1 MIIKYGSQTISKEDI
16 KLTTKVLSNDYLTQG
31 PEVINFENNLKK
43 NFGAKYC
50 SAVSSGTAA
59 LHLAVMSLSL
69 AKNSKIITTPMTFV
83 ATSNSIIM
91 NNLIPEFVDIESSSY
106 TIDLN
111 KLEHKLKKDKKV
123 KAVIGVDY
131 AGNICDWESLSFL
144 SKKYNIKLINDN
156 CHAIGT
162 KYKGKI
168 NYACKYADIVTQ
180 SYHPVKA
187 ITTAEGGS
195 ILTNNKKIYEKV
207 SKLRSHGINRSNELK
222 KKHGSWYYSIE
233 ELGYNYRLTD
243 IQSALGNSQ
252 LKKLNKFISER
263 RRLAK
268 IYNNEFKGI
277 SELTIPKQREN
288 CRHSYHLYPLL
299 IDFKRL
305 KMSKKNFF
313 LIMQKKEIYMQVHY
327 VPVHYH
333 QYYKK
338 KFNLKKGD
346 FPISENFYDKEVSL
360 PIYPSLK
367 KNQIFKVINNI
378 KNILSI

>member
-1 MIIKYGSQTISKEDI
+1 MIIKYGSQTISKKDGE
-16 KLTTKVLSNDYLTQG
+16 LTAKILNNSYLTQG
-31 PEVINFENNLKK
+31 PEVKKFEDNLKK
-43 NFGAKYC
+43 KFAAKYC
-50 SAVSSGTAA
+50 SVVSSGTAA

-69 AKNSKIITTPMTFV
+69 AKNSKIVTTPMTFV

-91 NNLIPEFVDIESSSY
+91 NNLIPEFVDIETNSY

-111 KLEHKLKKDKKV
+111 KLEQKLKKDKKI

-131 AGNICDWESLSFL
+131 AGNICDWESLNFL

-162 KYKGKI
+162 RYKGKI
-168 NYACKYADIVTQ
+168 GYACKFADIVTQ

-195 ILTNNKKIYEKV
+195 ILTNNKKIYERV

-222 KKHGSWYYSIE
+222 KKHGPWYYSIE

-252 LKKLNKFISER
+252 LKRLNKFISGR
-263 RRLAK
+263 RSLAK
-268 IYNNEFKGI
+268 IYDSEFKNI
-277 SELTIPKQREN
+277 KELTIPKSREN
-288 CRHSYHLYPLL
+288 CYHSYHLYPLL
-299 IDFKRL
+299 INFKNL
-305 KMSKKNFF
+305 KINKKNFF
-313 LIMQKKEIYMQVHY
+313 LKMQKKGIYMQVHY
-327 VPVHYH
+327 LPIHYH

-338 KFNLKKGD
+338 KFNFKKGD
-346 FPISENFYDKEVSL
+346 FPFSEDFYDKEVSL
-360 PIYPSLK
+360 PIYPTLK
-367 KNQIFKVINNI
+367 KKQILYVIECI
-378 KNILSI
+378 KKILSL